1 MLLLTS
7 QQYLVTSDIDSDVF
21 CNSYGSIRI
30 NLIRKHFGLE
40 TQTIGSYLDKKT
52 NELKPIKVR
61 IQRQRLGE
69 ADLETITSLYVEWR
83 DKREFLPLC
92 LFYRDNILVDCND
105 IGSTP
110 DKYVDFVLKHTGKI
124 ATTVGDIVSING
136 ERFEWAFPESIK
148 RGNKPYVNAIKER
161 FEKEFF
167 SKPPIEYFNET
178 QSDKKTKMLYLTGTT
193 DPKRFEIGQAW
204 LHFGNYW
211 NTFITNLRQKYGNI
225 VYIRT
230 WQSQENGYPHF
241 HSLVYFAD
249 KEFTSVNW
257 INADG
262 SKSYRL
268 PSRSKDREKIKDCW
282 KQGNLDIVCVQDT
295 HKSFK
300 DMLKY
305 VIRDLEGGESDLTNA
320 MLTYFGKQAFSYS
333 DKFSALVWGNNNVVA
348 LQEPC
353 NADLINAVCSNSNS
367 DLIRIEVF
375 PILPQSFFKFNVET
389 NKDPPN
395 EFEYYIACLKER
407 NPPSF
412 HISKTGVQVLVYKEH
427 N

>member
-1 MLLLTS
+1 VFEIKPQFTSLL
-7 QQYLVTSDIDSDVF
+7 VDNESDIYY
-21 CNSYGSIRI
+21 NSYGSIRI

-40 TQTIGSYLDKKT
+40 TKTIGSYLNKNSNK
-52 NELKPIKVR
+52 LKLINAR
-61 IQRQRLGE
+61 IQRRRLTE
-69 ADLETITSLYVEWR
+69 TDLETITSLYVEWR

-92 LFYRDNILVDCND
+92 LFYRNNILVDCND
-105 IGSTP
+105 IGTTP
-110 DKYVDFVLKHTGKI
+110 EKYIDFVFKYTGKKVT
-124 ATTVGDIVSING
+124 AVGDIVSISG

-148 RGNKPYVNAIKER
+148 RGNKPYVELIRER

-167 SKPPIEYFNET
+167 SKPPIEFFSDI
-178 QSDKKTKMLYLTGTT
+178 QGDKKTKMLYLTGTT
-193 DPKRFEIGQAW
+193 DPKQYEIGEAW
-204 LHFGNYW
+204 LHFGIYW
-211 NTFITNLRQKYGNI
+211 NTFITNLRQKYGSI

-241 HSLVYFAD
+241 HSLVYFED
-249 KEFTSVNW
+249 KEFTAVNW

-268 PSRSKDREKIKDCW
+268 PSRSGDRKKIKDCW
-282 KQGNLDIVCVQDT
+282 KQGNLDIVCVQDA

-333 DKFSALVWGNNNVVA
+333 DKFSSLVWGNDTVVA
-348 LQEPC
+348 LHEPC
-353 NADLINAVCSNSNS
+353 NADLINSICSNSNS
-367 DLIRIEVF
+367 ELLRIEVF
-375 PILPQSFFKFNVET
+375 PILPQSFFKFDVESD
-389 NKDPPN
+389 KDPPN

-407 NPPSF
+407 NPPSE
-412 HISKTGVQVLVYKEH
+412 HTSKNGIKVCVYKDR